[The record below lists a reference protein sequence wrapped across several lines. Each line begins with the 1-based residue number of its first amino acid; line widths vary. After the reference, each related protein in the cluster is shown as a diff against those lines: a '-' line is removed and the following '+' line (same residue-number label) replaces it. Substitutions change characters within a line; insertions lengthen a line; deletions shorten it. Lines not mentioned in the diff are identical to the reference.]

1 LGGAADRFLDTLD
14 RVRRGEP
21 AETLVPVLYRELR
34 RVAHAMRGA
43 RPRGVTLQTTD
54 LVHEAYLKLVGEE
67 DPGWDGRAHF
77 FGAAARAMRE
87 ILVDQARRKGRVK
100 HGGNM
105 KRADVD
111 QADLPIE
118 PPEED
123 MVALDDALVR
133 LEAFDPRKAEIVNL
147 RFFAGLTAQATAD
160 LLRVSKRTVDRDWL
174 YTRSWLYEQLH
185 A

>member
-1 LGGAADRFLDTLD
+1 MGEAAARFLDTLD

-21 AETLVPVLYRELR
+21 AEALVPVLYQELR
-34 RVAHAMRGA
+34 RLAHAMRSA

-54 LVHEAYLKLVGEE
+54 LVHEAYLKLVGDE

-77 FGAAARAMRE
+77 FGSAARAMRE
-87 ILVDQARRKGRVK
+87 ILVDQARRKGRDK
-100 HGGNM
+100 HGGKL
-105 KRADVD
+105 KRVD
-111 QADLPIE
+111 SDEAHLPIA

-123 MVALDDALVR
+123 MVALDEALQR
-133 LEAFDPRKAEIVNL
+133 LEAYDSRKAEVVNL
-147 RFFAGLTAQATAD
+147 RFFAGLTARETAE

-174 YTRSWLYEQLH
+174 YARSWLYEQLH